1 MSPSTSLASYD
12 VVVVGAGHAG
22 CEAAAAAARLGARTL
37 LVTLDLSSVALMP
50 CNPSVGGPGK
60 GHLVRELYCLGG
72 LMPRVLDESALQF
85 RVLNETK
92 GPAVRALRAQADK
105 RAYGRVMRRS
115 LEAIPGLDLYEG
127 EVAELLLHSSRKEVA
142 GVVLAGGATIQAAR
156 VVVCTGVYLDSRIV
170 IGRQSRPGGPQ
181 NLANSLHLAD
191 ALAATGLEVR
201 RLQTATPPRVHAR
214 SIRLEGLQQRPAQ
227 DVATFTGAP
236 PPRDPRPVY
245 VTRTNPETVR
255 RIKDHLAESP
265 LKLGNITDHGPR
277 HCPSIDRKVIRFP
290 DKGEHTIFLEPE
302 GRDTHE
308 VYLQGFTT
316 SMPAWAQEAIIRS
329 IRGLEEAEILRY
341 GYAIEYAY
349 VPPWQLRRTMASRVV
364 GGLYLAG
371 QINGTTGYEEAAGQG
386 WLAGV
391 NAARSLRDQ
400 APYLPRRDQ
409 AYMGVLVDD
418 LVTRDHREPYRMTTS
433 RAEFRLVI
441 RNDNA
446 TERLMADGY
455 ALGLVPR
462 GTLAAEHARALAA
475 QIETCRLRTV
485 PVRPTRAVQQ
495 ALVALGSDPPAKKE
509 SLAEVL
515 ARPRVHHRDLS
526 TVHPAARPL
535 PGPVAEKVEVACKYD
550 AYVGTLAPRLREYRR
565 LEGVPIPEGFDY
577 DLVPGLEEEEREILV
592 RFRPASLASLGRLKG
607 LGPEVAARVG
617 GALATTTGES
627 ASAAVP
633 LEGRR

>member
-1 MSPSTSLASYD
+1 MSGLASYD

-22 CEAAAAAARLGARTL
+22 CEAAGAAARLGARTL
-37 LVTLDLSSVALMP
+37 LITLDLSAVALMP

-72 LMPRVLDESALQF
+72 LMPRVLDQSALQF

-105 RAYGRVMRRS
+105 RAYGREMRRR
-115 LEAIPGLDLYEG
+115 LEALSGLDLYEG
-127 EVAELLLHSSRKEVA
+127 EVAELRVEGSRVT
-142 GVVLAGGATIQAAR
+142 GVVLAGGAVVEAPR
-156 VVVCTGVYLDSRIV
+156 VVICTGVYLDSRIV
-170 IGRQSRPGGPQ
+170 IGRQTRPGGPQ
-181 NLANSLHLAD
+181 NLGNSLHLAD
-191 ALAATGLEVR
+191 ALAATGMEVQ

-214 SIRLEGLQQRPAQ
+214 SIRFEGLERRDPQ
-227 DVATFTGAP
+227 DIPTFTGAP
-236 PPRDPRPVY
+236 APRDPRPVF

-255 RIKDHLAESP
+255 RIKGHLAESP

-329 IRGLEEAEILRY
+329 IRGLEQAEILRY

-349 VPPWQLRRTMASRVV
+349 VPPWQLHRTMASRVV
-364 GGLYLAG
+364 AGLYLAG
-371 QINGTTGYEEAAGQG
+371 QINGTTGYEEAAAQG

-391 NAARSLRDQ
+391 NAVRTLRGQ
-400 APYLPRRDQ
+400 EPYLPRRDQ

-433 RAEFRLVI
+433 RAEFRLVL
-441 RNDNA
+441 RGDNA
-446 TERLMADGY
+446 TERLMADGH

-462 GTLAAEHARALAA
+462 GRLATEHAAALAA

-485 PVRPTRAVQQ
+485 SIRPTREVRQ
-495 ALVALGSDPPAKKE
+495 ALTALGSDPPAKKE
-509 SLAEVL
+509 TLAEVL
-515 ARPRVHHRDLS
+515 ARPRVQHRDLS
-526 TVHPAARPL
+526 SVHPEARSL
-535 PGPVAEKVEVACKYD
+535 PPQVAEKVEVACKYE
-550 AYVGTLAPRLREYRR
+550 AYVGTLEPRLREYRR
-565 LEGVPIPEGFDY
+565 LESMPIPDDLDY
-577 DLVPGLEEEEREILV
+577 DLVPGLTDEDRRILT

-607 LGPEVAARVG
+607 LGPEVVARVG
-617 GALATTTGES
+617 GVLATSAGES
-627 ASAAVP
+627 ARPAVP
-633 LEGRR
+633 LEGRRLS